1 MANNVESL
9 VDTQV
14 DKVRVLGSGF
24 PYKNGKRAENNETYS
39 RLSYNGIVFTIDDK
53 DPFLKDLADSEVNT
67 IDLIKTQT
75 EQTVIDNGVETTV
88 LVDGYQFAS
97 HTNYAQE
104 SKRAH
109 HKAKMKMLN
118 AVGSSKDL
126 TPDSMSAF
134 LNAVA

>member
-24 PYKNGKRAENNETYS
+24 LYKTGKRAENNETYS
-39 RLSYNGIVFTIDDK
+39 RLSYNGIVFTVDDK

-67 IDLIKTQT
+67 IDLIKTQN
-75 EQTVIDNGVETTV
+75 EQVINDNGVESTIM
-88 LVDGYQFAS
+88 VDGYQFAS

-118 AVGSSKDL
+118 AVASSKDL
-126 TPDSMSAF
+126 TPDSMNALLS
-134 LNAVA
+134 AVA